1 MKIRLEELTKIFV
14 DKQGRETRA
23 VDKLNIEIEDGK
35 LVGLLG
41 PSGCGKS
48 TTLYMI
54 AGLHVP
60 TSGKIYFDDEDVTNL
75 SPEKRGIGLVFQN
88 YALYPHLTILENIL
102 FPLQN
107 LKVPKEEALE
117 KANKIAELVGIQN
130 QLNKKP
136 SQLSGGQQQR
146 VAIARALVKEP
157 RVLLLDEPLSN
168 LDARLRLQMRE
179 EIKRIQKETGI
190 TTVFV
195 THDQEEAMSICDSI
209 VLMEYGV
216 EQQRGVPQKIYDE
229 PNNLFVAK
237 FLGTPPISLFNAN
250 VKDGHVVIEGEKVV
264 PAPNVTSKVKTW
276 DEVKDLHPIILEDNS
291 DVTIKVVGSK
301 ELSKDIIQLAE
312 AFKPLAGNPKFEFVM
327 NGSEDAFDYVQGP
340 KRDKKAFKADLGIS
354 SRALRE
360 NERGVK
366 RFISPLFMDSPI
378 IIVNKE
384 NELSNISTDDLKKV
398 LKGKIKSWENIKDEN
413 GKSLPIVLTT
423 TGEKSGVRNLLLDR
437 LGLYISDK
445 FRVKKAHQL
454 QSELEV
460 IEYVSSHKD
469 AIGIVS
475 YSQYLKHVKGGVECG
490 KEKTHASYLNSLYNQ
505 LENGVSTQA
514 EQCVATEQV
523 SNYEVK
529 MVNIDNKVVSYEA
542 IKDSRVPFAN
552 RGVAICRSNPTK
564 ASEVLAVA
572 FSQYIKT
579 QDATDYLKQNSS
591 VLIQP
596 KEYILGVRPEGYE
609 IDLNGSFTLN
619 LDYYES
625 IGRDISVIC
634 RHKNSVNKTFRLIAT
649 DFRQIQKMDE
659 VNKKVKVSLT
669 KGKYYLFEKETGERV
684 L

>member
-88 YALYPHLTILENIL
+88 YALYPHMTILENIL

-107 LKVPKEEALE
+107 LKVPREEALE

-216 EQQRGVPQKIYDE
+216 EQQRGVPQEIYDE
-229 PNNLFVAK
+229 PKNLFVAK
-237 FLGTPPISLFNAN
+237 FLGTPPISLFNAT
-250 VKDGHVVIEGEKVV
+250 VEQGDVVVNGEHVV
-264 PAPNVTSKVKTW
+264 PAPNITSKVKTW
-276 DEVKDLHPIILEDNS
+276 NEVKSQHPIILEDNS
-291 DVTIKVVGSK
+291 NVTLKVVGSK
-301 ELSKDIIQLAE
+301 ELGPKIEYLASKFSE
-312 AFKPLAGNPKFEFVM
+312 LAGNCKFEFKM
-327 NGSEDAFDYVQGP
+327 NGSEEAFDFVQGP
-340 KRDKKAFKADLGIS
+340 KRNKKALAADLGIS

-366 RFISPLFMDSPI
+366 RFVTPLFMDSPV
-378 IIVNKE
+378 IIVNGE
-384 NELSNISTDDLKKV
+384 NDITEISEDNLKKL
-398 LKGKIKSWENIKDEN
+398 LKGKIKSWENLFDEN
-413 GKSLPIVLTT
+413 GKHLPIELVTT
-423 TGEKSGVRNLLLDR
+423 SSLSGSRNLLLDR

-445 FRVKKAHQL
+445 FRVRKSLQL
-454 QSELEV
+454 GSEYDV
-460 IEYVSSHKD
+460 IKYVSENIG
-469 AIGIVS
+469 AVGIVS
-475 YSQYLKHVKGGVECG
+475 YSKYFGHVKNGQEC
-490 KEKTHASYLNSLYNQ
+490 KSNVSTTSYLSKLYTE
-505 LENGVSTQA
+505 LETGHRPEDKKEVCT
-514 EQCVATEQV
+514 TT
-523 SNYEVK
+523 SNFNVK
-529 MVNIDNKVVSYEA
+529 MVNVDGKVVNFEA
-542 IKDSRVPFAN
+542 IKDSRTPYAN

-564 ASEVLAVA
+564 PSEILAVA
-572 FSQYIKT
+572 FTAFIKS
-579 QDATDYLKQNSS
+579 QDAIDFLSNEKD

-609 IDLNGSFTLN
+609 IDLNGKFTLN

-634 RHKNSVNKTFRLIAT
+634 RHKSSVNKTFRLIAT
-649 DFRQIQKMDE
+649 DFKQIQKMDE